1 MAGSGTVNVPQL
13 GHRGGIGSGSG
24 FWQKEHEGIRRLRKA
39 RRCAGSIGDKV
50 VAMPRIDEETVG
62 AVARLAR
69 LALTPDELARYA
81 RELEA
86 IVAWADS
93 LQALDTTGVP
103 PLKLDAGSEAL
114 REDEPKG
121 SLPRDVALEAAPDT
135 AEGLFRVPRVLP

>member
-1 MAGSGTVNVPQL
+1 
-13 GHRGGIGSGSG
+13 
-24 FWQKEHEGIRRLRKA
+24 
-39 RRCAGSIGDKV
+39 
-50 VAMPRIDEETVG
+50 MPRIDEATVR

-93 LQALDTTGVP
+93 LQALDTTGVA
-103 PLKLDAGSEAL
+103 PLKLDAGSVAL
-114 REDEPKG
+114 REDEPKDP
-121 SLPRDVALEAAPDT
+121 LPREAALAPAPDT

>member
-1 MAGSGTVNVPQL
+1 
-13 GHRGGIGSGSG
+13 
-24 FWQKEHEGIRRLRKA
+24 
-39 RRCAGSIGDKV
+39 
-50 VAMPRIDEETVG
+50 MPRIDEETVR

-69 LALTPDELARYA
+69 LALTPAELARYA

-93 LQALDTTGVP
+93 LQALDTRGVL

-114 REDEPKG
+114 REDEPVG
-121 SLPRDVALEAAPDT
+121 SLPREVALEPAPDS